1 MAKEEASLNLA
12 EDLRYVGEVLRHA
25 RSSRGLSL
33 RELSVD
39 SGIAYPNISIIE
51 NGNCSVKISTLS
63 KLFEAMDMTIRDAV
77 VKYEM
82 FNE

>member
-1 MAKEEASLNLA
+1 MEE
-12 EDLRYVGEVLRHA
+12 ERTKQDLMYVGSVLRHA
-25 RSSRGLSL
+25 RNSRGLSL
-33 RELSVD
+33 RDLSAD

-63 KLFEAMDMTIRDAV
+63 RLFGAMDMTIRDAV